1 MYTLLENFKIDAAG
15 APGNI
20 DEQILS
26 RAAGAALNIPLRK
39 LHGGRILNKSVDAR
53 RGRPQLI
60 YTVLLSVDDDLPGIK
75 AVPPEKL
82 ASILTP
88 PEPELP
94 GGSKLQSPIV
104 VGTGPAGIF
113 AALAL
118 PVVGWV
124 LLSFCLACA
133 ADVKVIRNK
142 LYGESNAPIAEYF
155 TAAYKEGENAP
166 LNANDNLGPMLEN
179 LKKMKELL
187 DGGVLTKE
195 EFDALKKKYLG
206 DI

>member
-1 MYTLLENFKIDAAG
+1 MFEKSDKTLPLLRLTIG
-15 APGNI
+15 
-20 DEQILS
+20 ILLIVLS
-26 RAAGAALNIPLRK
+26 VLYLVLGIVACVNGAALN
-39 LHGGRILNKSVDAR
+39 G
-53 RGRPQLI
+53 
-60 YTVLLSVDDDLPGIK
+60 VLY
-75 AVPPEKL
+75 
-82 ASILTP
+82 
-88 PEPELP
+88 
-94 GGSKLQSPIV
+94 
-104 VGTGPAGIF
+104 IF

-124 LLSFCLACA
+124 ILSFTLACA
-133 ADVKVIRNK
+133 ADVKIIRNK